1 MYIDKPWYENVLF
14 SYFSCIGVLFFSIS
28 SGRQQFGRSE
38 RKRSALLQWR
48 SRSLTLRRW
57 LTITCVQG
65 IRYLP
70 IKNYITI
77 LQSNALHS
85 TNQTKTLHIKCTKT
99 LWLDNASTFGHTCMY
114 SFINQIRKWILQFNQ
129 RKEKHTGNSTYWLM
143 LKIKSPCNLKITWR
157 QVETWHLHNLDL
169 LGF

>member
-1 MYIDKPWYENVLF
+1 MFSVLTF
-14 SYFSCIGVLFFSIS
+14 LVLEYFSFQLVPVDSSLDGVRGSVRHFYSEGQGHWHYVAGWPS
-28 SGRQQFGRSE
+28 HVYKESGICQSNTTLQFCN
-38 RKRSALLQWR
+38 Q
-48 SRSLTLRRW
+48 THY
-57 LTITCVQG
+57 I
-65 IRYLP
+65 LP
-70 IKNYITI
+70 IKQEHYINV
-77 LQSNALHS
+77 L
-85 TNQTKTLHIKCTKT
+85 KTL
-99 LWLDNASTFGHTCMY
+99 LLDNASTFGHTCMY

>member
-1 MYIDKPWYENVLF
+1 MFSFLTFLVLE
-14 SYFSCIGVLFFSIS
+14 YFSFQLVPVGSSLDGVRGSVRHFYSEGQGHWHYVAGWPS
-28 SGRQQFGRSE
+28 HVYRESGICQLNTTLQFCN
-38 RKRSALLQWR
+38 Q
-48 SRSLTLRRW
+48 THY
-57 LTITCVQG
+57 I
-65 IRYLP
+65 LP
-70 IKNYITI
+70 IKQKHY
-77 LQSNALHS
+77 LH
-85 TNQTKTLHIKCTKT
+85 KCTKT